1 MTIRFTYIT
10 PIALLCTGMA
20 TASAGLV
27 SPEMFQFVGSP
38 GATWGAPIASLDVN
52 TETGYTWNSGF
63 EVMFPNGL
71 GQDVTS
77 LTSNVYNVSSPLVL
91 NQGLDSLTLN
101 PGDKV
106 YAYTLTLVESSAT
119 TVDTVAEFQVGLLSF
134 ANGPIMDGSLVK
146 GRGFVST
153 GVNGPAGADGSDFE
167 DLGVFGSSLDWKW
180 PALEVNQ
187 LQNEQTITLLM
198 FTSNSVPILGI
209 GDLRAP
215 TGQIS
220 GPGNIS
226 NLIPVLVPTTVPTP
240 GGAALGLI
248 AGVLYTRR
256 TRRGA

>member
-1 MTIRFTYIT
+1 MTIRFTHIT
-10 PIALLCTGMA
+10 PLALLCTGMA
-20 TASAGLV
+20 SANAGLV

-38 GATWGAPIASLDVN
+38 GATWGSPIASLDVN
-52 TETGYTWNSGF
+52 TETGYTWSSGF
-63 EVMFPNGL
+63 EVSFPNGL
-71 GQDVTS
+71 GQDITS
-77 LTSNVYNVSSPLVL
+77 LTSEVFNVSSPLVL

-106 YAYTLTLVESSAT
+106 YAYTITLVEASAT

-134 ANGPIMDGSLVK
+134 IGGPIMDGSLVK

-167 DLGVFGSSLDWKW
+167 DLGIFGSSLDWKW
-180 PALEVNQ
+180 PSLEANQ
-187 LQNEQTITLLM
+187 LQNQQSITLLM
-198 FTSNSVPILGI
+198 FTSSSVPILGI

-220 GPGNIS
+220 GSGNIS
-226 NLIPVLVPTTVPTP
+226 NLIPVLVPTIPTP

-248 AGVLYTRR
+248 AGVLCTRR